1 MPWVPRVL
9 NQNLSALTPLGNIWL
24 RWDLFPVYRLI
35 STTKHLHLTCS
46 YNVQVSLSIVVQRPS
61 QVHIPRV
68 SARCPLCPQQSMLS
82 GPRQVLT
89 FCGDEPAYY
98 SQDLHLLTQ
107 TFSYKKKQKNKTDSR
122 YAIPTYITSNITNI
136 HYFPADKLA
145 TWNKKVKWN
154 VQLLVSGLFQW
165 CCGGCAP
172 WQ

>member
-1 MPWVPRVL
+1 M
-9 NQNLSALTPLGNIWL
+9 
-24 RWDLFPVYRLI
+24 FPVYRLI

-82 GPRQVLT
+82 GRPRQVLT

-107 TFSYKKKQKNKTDSR
+107 TFSYKKNKKIRQTQDTLSPLILLQISQI
-122 YAIPTYITSNITNI
+122 YTTFLLTNWQLEI
-136 HYFPADKLA
+136 
-145 TWNKKVKWN
+145 KKVKWN

-172 WQ
+172 